1 MIYFLCWRLGIW
13 GMLTNCSLNFAYFA
27 YVMYIY
33 SVCIFYVI
41 QYTVTMY
48 ERNKTIFKKE
58 AFGII

>member
-1 MIYFLCWRLGIW
+1 
-13 GMLTNCSLNFAYFA
+13 MLTNCSLNFAYFA